1 MDCEKYYD
9 ISISL
14 NVVNI
19 ALTFCAS
26 FNLDAIFNRILF
38 ILTLCSVLV
47 PVISFVGS
55 WGGTLTVAASKDW
68 ACRIA
73 ATGIWL
79 TGAAAGLGGGGGAA
93 GFGVQLE
100 LVPQT
105 IVVVVVVV
113 GVVPLK
119 SKFNTR
125 VYEIYAI
132 ITGWRWW
139 WSSSRFFFSSSS
151 WFSGRSFTSNID
163 FK

>member
-93 GFGVQLE
+93 GFGGA
-100 LVPQT
+100 
-105 IVVVVVVV
+105 V
-113 GVVPLK
+113 GVGAADDCCGGGGGGGGAAKIKIQHTCL
-119 SKFNTR
+119 
-125 VYEIYAI
+125 
-132 ITGWRWW
+132 
-139 WSSSRFFFSSSS
+139 
-151 WFSGRSFTSNID
+151 
-163 FK
+163 